1 MSLKLEAERN
11 RLFATAQRI
20 SALHKRTGAIYVA
33 DPSTGSID
41 RVHKGIPKPMSMIHV
56 PERRET
62 VSRPRERRA
71 RARSPGRLGDDDPE
85 PLAPRRCLTAAERRV
100 LKVLIDQR
108 RREAVAARPEVNLE
122 TYRLFDEDRRS

>member
-1 MSLKLEAERN
+1 VSLKLEAERN

-41 RVHKGIPKPMSMIHV
+41 RVHNIPKPMPMFHV
-56 PERRET
+56 PERREP

-108 RREAVAARPEVNLE
+108 KREAVAARPEINLE